1 MSELA
6 YMIGV
11 KAGLEMAARFC
22 ERNEMGISTKA
33 GGKYTPG
40 HSVAFELGQG
50 THPGMGY
57 ASALRALAQ
66 KEGEVDG

>member
-6 YMIGV
+6 YELGI
-11 KAGLEMAARFC
+11 KAGLEMAAKYC
-22 ERNEMGISTKA
+22 ESHEMGISTRA

-40 HSVAFELGQG
+40 HSVAFEMGQG

-57 ASALRALAQ
+57 AEALRHLREEL
-66 KEGEVDG
+66 K